1 MILQPR
7 AGTLIVQMRASR
19 PSTRFSQVPHWP
31 FSQLNL
37 IGARA
42 ARTTSLRRWF
52 GSAWTVLLPIV
63 TGTVF
68 LAGAPPPLGL
78 LSKDSFLKALSK
90 KPLTGVSGRRGAFG
104 GTSAAAVAAM
114 VTSAARR
121 MLGIVGELLRVRRT
135 RPGVSDQ
142 RFGALRP
149 AFLRLKA
156 LSRAKRFWRA
166 RAACNS
172 SVRARCGRRG
182 SGLSAG
188 ELAGSNNA

>member
-1 MILQPR
+1 M
-7 AGTLIVQMRASR
+7 
-19 PSTRFSQVPHWP
+19 
-31 FSQLNL
+31 
-37 IGARA
+37 
-42 ARTTSLRRWF
+42 
-52 GSAWTVLLPIV
+52 
-63 TGTVF
+63 VF
-68 LAGAPPPLGL
+68 LAGAPPVLGL

-90 KPLTGVSGRRGAFG
+90 KPLTGVSGRRGEFG

-114 VTSAARR
+114 VTSAERR
-121 MLGIVGELLRVRRT
+121 MLGFVGELLRVRRT

-156 LSRAKRFWRA
+156 LSRAKRFWWA

-172 SVRARCGRRG
+172 SVRARCGRRRSRG
-182 SGLSAG
+182 SSG